1 MILTIKSATSAIF
14 CVERPENARF
24 QRSFN
29 PRLRDAVRRSNQLGY
44 LATDV
49 AHWSFVGSN
58 VPVMNELMDDMILN
72 CAFRPFK
79 I

>member
-1 MILTIKSATSAIF
+1 MILIIKSATSAVF
-14 CVERPENARF
+14 CVERPASARF
-24 QRSFN
+24 QRSLN
-29 PRLRDAVRRSNQLGY
+29 PRLRDAVRRANQLGY
-44 LATDV
+44 QATDV
-49 AHWSFVGSN
+49 AHLSFVVSN